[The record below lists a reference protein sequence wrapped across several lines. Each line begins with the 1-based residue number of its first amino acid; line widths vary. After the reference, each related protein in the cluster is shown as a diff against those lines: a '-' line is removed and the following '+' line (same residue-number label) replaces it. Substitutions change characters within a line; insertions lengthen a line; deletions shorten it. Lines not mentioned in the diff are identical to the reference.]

1 MNTHENRDDKMFRTL
16 NDLVETC
23 KDGMKGYETAAESVS
38 NPELKAELSTL
49 SQQRAQFVSELES
62 QALRYGFSTQNDNTL
77 EGLALD
83 AAGAVHRGWI
93 NLKSAITGNSND
105 AILSECENG
114 DAAALKT
121 YETALSADALPTDIR
136 SIVEKQHSEI
146 LEAKNRITSMKRTI

>member
-1 MNTHENRDDKMFRTL
+1 MNTHENQNDKLFRTI

-23 KDGMKGYETAAESVS
+23 RGGMKGYETAAESVD
-38 NPELKAELSTL
+38 NPQLKSELSMV

-62 QALRYGFSTQNDNTL
+62 QAQRFGITTQNDNTI

-93 NLKSAITGNSND
+93 NLKSVVTGNSNE
-105 AILSECENG
+105 AILNECENG

-121 YETALSADALPTDIR
+121 YETALSVEGLPTEIR
-136 SIVEKQHSEI
+136 NIVEKQHSEI